1 LASVDRTVTP
11 WVVVGGHRP
20 WYTTGGGGCTACQ
33 KAFEPLFYKYGVD
46 LAIFGHVHNSQRFLP
61 VNNSVA
67 DPAKLNDP
75 KAPVYIVSG
84 GPGNIEGLSAIGKN
98 STTNIFAYAD
108 DFSYS
113 KVSFV
118 DANNLKIDFIRSSTG
133 DVLDSSVLYKS
144 HKQQFVVQ

>member
-1 LASVDRTVTP
+1 
-11 WVVVGGHRP
+11 
-20 WYTTGGGGCTACQ
+20 
-33 KAFEPLFYKYGVD
+33 
-46 LAIFGHVHNSQRFLP
+46 
-61 VNNSVA
+61 
-67 DPAKLNDP
+67 
-75 KAPVYIVSG
+75 VYIVSG

-98 STTNIFAYAD
+98 STTNVFAYAD